1 MATSIYDIVI
11 TKGTDFE
18 VTMTFN
24 DDAGGPLDLEDYEFK
39 GEIRPTPGDNTSD
52 PVEFTITIINEEE
65 GEIKLELPEGDTS
78 DLTGEKY
85 YYDIVGD
92 DDDGDGTRT
101 ILVSGRVTVLP
112 VVSKDWGEGE

>member
-1 MATSIYDIVI
+1 MATSIFDIVI

-52 PVEFTITIINEEE
+52 PVEFDITIMNTT
-65 GEIKLELPEGDTS
+65 GEIKLELTDGVTGN
-78 DLTGEKY
+78 LTGEKY

-92 DDDGDGTRT
+92 NDDGDGIRT
-101 ILVSGRVTVLP
+101 ILISGRVTVLP
-112 VVSKDWGEGE
+112 AVSKDWS

>member
-1 MATSIYDIVI
+1 MATSVYDIMI
-11 TKGTDFE
+11 TKDTDFE
-18 VTMTFN
+18 ITLTFN
-24 DDAGGPLDLEDYEFK
+24 DDTGAPMDLEDYTFQ
-39 GEIRPTPGDNTSD
+39 GEIRPTPGDDTSN
-52 PVEFTITIINEEE
+52 PAEFDITIMNEEE
-65 GEIKLELPEGDTS
+65 GEIKLELPDSDTS

-92 DDDGDGTRT
+92 DDNGDGTRT

>member
-24 DDAGGPLDLEDYEFK
+24 DDTGAPLDLEDYELK
-39 GEIRPTPGDNTSD
+39 GEIRPTPGDATSN
-52 PVEFTITIINEEE
+52 PAEFDITIMNEEE
-65 GEIKLELPEGDTS
+65 GEIKLSLTDVVTGN
-78 DLTGEKY
+78 LTGEKY

-92 DDDGDGTRT
+92 DEDGLGTRT
-101 ILVSGRVTVLP
+101 IFIGGRVTVLP
-112 VVSKDWGEGE
+112 AVSKDWPGPA